1 MRLSDCE
8 MGKVVFAPDE
18 IDVGH
23 IVGLTTNSSDEP
35 IPVIAWARRAVTIP
49 VHPANIELYIAQELY

>member
-1 MRLSDCE
+1 